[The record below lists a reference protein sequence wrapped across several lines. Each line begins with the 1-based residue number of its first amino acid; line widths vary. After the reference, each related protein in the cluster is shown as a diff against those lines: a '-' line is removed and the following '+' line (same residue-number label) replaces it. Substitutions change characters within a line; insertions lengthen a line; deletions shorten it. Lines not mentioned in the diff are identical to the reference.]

1 VADGVVATAD
11 LADASTVSPAIAADK
26 FQRIINEKYNADIH
40 FLINKA
46 NVRNE
51 QTMSTEMTNLAVQL
65 QVAAK
70 DSTRQIEEINI
81 ASYASPEGK
90 LDFNTKLAEQ
100 REVSTTDYMKS
111 RLKKDNVT
119 EFGELT
125 ANFTPEDWEGFQQLV
140 AASDIQDKEL
150 ILSVL
155 SMYKDPEERERE
167 IRNLS
172 SIFDQLADQ
181 ILPQLRKS
189 RITASINV
197 IGKSDEELIKY
208 FESDPSK
215 LTVDELLYAATLYD
229 NNSDKMKVYK
239 KATELYPSD
248 YRTYNNLGMTQY
260 IAGDFDAAKSSYNQA
275 ARLNSAAG
283 EPQMNLGLISLVNK
297 DYRIANQKFGAAA
310 GVEELDEAL
319 GTYYLM
325 TGDNTSAVKAFGS
338 TKSNN
343 AALSQILTKDY
354 SKAKSTLGAIND
366 PDAVTYYLTAV
377 LGARTNNDTMVSTN
391 LRQAVKLDRS
401 LATRAANDLEFKN
414 FNLSAI
420 L

>member
-11 LADASTVSPAIAADK
+11 LADASDVNPAIAPDK
-26 FQRIINEKYNADIH
+26 FQRVINEKYNADIH
-40 FLINKA
+40 FLINQA
-46 NVRNE
+46 NVRDA
-51 QTMSTEMTNLAVQL
+51 QTKSAEMSNLANQL
-65 QVAAK
+65 KAATN

-90 LDFNTKLAEQ
+90 LDFNTKLAEK
-100 REVSTTDYMKS
+100 REVTTTDYMKA

-140 AASDIQDKEL
+140 AASNIQDKEL

-197 IGKSDEELIKY
+197 IGKSDEEILKY
-208 FESDPSK
+208 FETDPSK
-215 LTVDELLYAATLYD
+215 LSVDEILYCATLYE
-229 NNSDKMKVYK
+229 NNSDKMKVYD
-239 KATELYPSD
+239 KAAELYPND
-248 YRTYNNLGMTQY
+248 YRVYNDLGMTQY
-260 IAGDFDAAKSSYNQA
+260 IAGDYDAAKANFNQA
-275 ARLNSAAG
+275 ARLNSSAG

-310 GVEELDEAL
+310 GVEELDDAL

-325 TGDNTSAVKAFGS
+325 TGDNAVAVKAFGA

-343 AALSQILTKDY
+343 AALAQILTKDY
-354 SKAKSTLGAIND
+354 SKAKSTLGAINN
-366 PDAVTYYLTAV
+366 PDATTYYLTAV

-391 LRQAVKLDRS
+391 LRQAVKLDRT